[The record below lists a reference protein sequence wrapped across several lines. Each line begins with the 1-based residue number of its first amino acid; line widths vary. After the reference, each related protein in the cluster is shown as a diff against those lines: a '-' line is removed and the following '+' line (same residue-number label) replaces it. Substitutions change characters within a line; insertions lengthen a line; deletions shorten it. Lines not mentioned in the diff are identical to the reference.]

1 MTIPEPRLWPLAMG
15 YCWQRLSPIGPR
27 TLNLRRG
34 QPRKLTV
41 HARNIPPNEVDTVTR
56 RKRDDPRQAP
66 ASGAMSIPPAGA
78 PYRGV
83 PSRDDAATVLCP
95 LCHNAFSAAGRA
107 LYCSDACRKT
117 AWRRR
122 HQARPSVIV
131 VPARGRPRRPITVY
145 ECAGCGTRALGQ
157 QRCDTCGAF
166 STRVGLGGLCP
177 HCLLT
182 ELMAG

>member
-1 MTIPEPRLWPLAMG
+1 VR
-15 YCWQRLSPIGPR
+15 
-27 TLNLRRG
+27 
-34 QPRKLTV
+34 
-41 HARNIPPNEVDTVTR
+41 ARNIPPNEVDTVTR

-66 ASGAMSIPPAGA
+66 ASGATSIPPAGA

-122 HQARPSVIV
+122 HQASPSVIV

-145 ECAGCGTRALGQ
+145 ECASCGTRALGQ

-177 HCLLT
+177 HCDEPVAIDDLVDQT
-182 ELMAG
+182 MIPPAIGAGRR